1 VMIAPGR
8 RFRTDKTAAPDPAKI
23 VHVAFAPMTRLGRR
37 MGMQTDCI
45 RISGGDRRPPPRR
58 ARRQLQD
65 RECKTESAR
74 PRVQDR
80 ECKTE
85 SCEPIKPPR
94 DRRAANGHGCD
105 IWRKFRQGAAQYRSQ
120 SAEQPIFPAAPVT
133 IARQKLMVGHLA
145 PAPASAA

>member
-1 VMIAPGR
+1 MIAPGR

-65 RECKTESAR
+65 RECKTES
-74 PRVQDR
+74 
-80 ECKTE
+80 
-85 SCEPIKPPR
+85 CEPIKPPR

-105 IWRKFRQGAAQYRSQ
+105 IWRKFRQAAAQHRSQ
-120 SAEQPIFPAAPVT
+120 SAEQPIFAAAPVT